1 MRRALLLALLLG
13 SALAV
18 RPTVTPALLRAAVSE
33 GERLAA
39 APEAGYPLR
48 PYTVYAVPDTLNLV
62 AANGSVD
69 AVTLATPFERTRYAV
84 FLRRLGEDPVRPE
97 DARAQA
103 DLPDH
108 EVAFIVFA
116 HGRTP
121 DDQTFLT
128 QFSAARLTLGG
139 RSVPLLDTA
148 RSGAS
153 ISQYPRTAGEI
164 GLRFIGTVTYRFRLP
179 AGLENA
185 SGTLRFT
192 DATGKA
198 FTLPVQLSRYR

>member
-1 MRRALLLALLLG
+1 MKRAALLALLLG

-18 RPTVTPALLRAAVSE
+18 RPAVTPALLQAAAAE

-48 PYTVYAVPDTLNLV
+48 PYTVYAVPDTLKLV

-69 AVTLATPFERTRYAV
+69 AVTIATPFERTRYEV
-84 FLRRLGEDPVRPE
+84 FLHRLGEDPVTPAG
-97 DARAQA
+97 ARAQA
-103 DLPDH
+103 GLPDH
-108 EVAFIVFA
+108 QVAFIVFA

-121 DDQTFLT
+121 DDQAFLS

-139 RSVPLLDTA
+139 QRAPLLGTA

-153 ISQYPRTAGEI
+153 ISQYPRTEGEI

-185 SGTLRFT
+185 SGTLSFT

-198 FTLPVQLSRYR
+198 FTLPVRLARYR